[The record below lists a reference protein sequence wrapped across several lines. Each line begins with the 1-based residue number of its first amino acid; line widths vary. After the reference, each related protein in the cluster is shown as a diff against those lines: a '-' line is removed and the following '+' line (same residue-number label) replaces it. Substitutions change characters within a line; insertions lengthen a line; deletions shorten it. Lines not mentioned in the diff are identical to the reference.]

1 MASKRQ
7 RSISCSD
14 EDWAAIRQRA
24 EAKSLSVSEYLVI
37 CALSKTA
44 DEADGS
50 TAIAGM
56 DSVDTGRPA
65 LSDAERSAFRA
76 IWFLYTDRL
85 GRMKDAGEQPRI
97 DALIKEARRK
107 FE

>member
-14 EDWAAIRQRA
+14 EDWAEIGRRA
-24 EAKSLSVSEYLVI
+24 KASGSSVSEYLVI
-37 CALSKTA
+37 RAK
-44 DEADGS
+44 
-50 TAIAGM
+50 
-56 DSVDTGRPA
+56 
-65 LSDAERSAFRA
+65 SDADNVTAKNANFSEIERSAFRA

-85 GRMKDAGEQPRI
+85 SALKAAGDQQQI
-97 DALIKEARRK
+97 DALVEEARRK